1 MNHEPLPDKENPGE
15 KESYREYGP
24 ALDEGRLH
32 SELEK
37 LLYLYD
43 YEFVGEKGS
52 SLLENKMAADA
63 HVTPRIYADKDGLP
77 VTYDAATHEK
87 QKRAKPDGFSM
98 LWHELLSPLTII
110 KGYTSTL
117 LQLKDDITAEQQM
130 QYIQG
135 IESAS
140 NRMIRLMEN
149 LRDISRLEEPDN
161 LYIQRVSLTDM
172 LRTVAHEMQNQTTK
186 HCIKIRPS
194 ERMPLVNAD
203 PEKIEQVMN
212 NLVMNAIKYSPN
224 GGDIEI
230 EVCTARDEEELWRL
244 FNKTPHIKLPCII
257 VSVADHGIGIPEEEI
272 DNIFDRFY
280 RIKNKLTHNAQGA
293 GLGLYI
299 CKIIMEAHSG
309 HIWAQNRLQGG
320 SIFNFS
326 LPLDR

>member
-1 MNHEPLPDKENPGE
+1 MDQEPSPEKKYIDKKN
-15 KESYREYGP
+15 SYPQYGSI
-24 ALDEGRLH
+24 LEEGRLN

-43 YEFVGEKGS
+43 PEFVDEKKTALMDNGI
-52 SLLENKMAADA
+52 AADTTVA
-63 HVTPRIYADKDGLP
+63 PRIYQDKHGLP

-87 QKRAKPDGFSM
+87 QRKAKSDGLSM

-117 LQLKDDITAEQQM
+117 LQLKDDITAEQKI

-149 LRDISRLEEPDN
+149 LRDITRLEEPDN
-161 LYIQRVSLTDM
+161 LYIQRVSLPDL
-172 LRTVAHEMQNQTTK
+172 LRTVVHEMQNQTTK
-186 HCIKIRPS
+186 HCVKLHHS
-194 ERMPLVNAD
+194 ERLPLVNAD
-203 PEKIEQVMN
+203 PEKIEQVIN
-212 NLVMNAIKYSPN
+212 NLITNAIKYSPN

-230 EVCTARDEEELWRL
+230 EVCIVGDEAELKKS
-244 FNKTPHIKLPCII
+244 FGETPHIQLPCFI

-272 DNIFDRFY
+272 DNIFERFY
-280 RIKNKLTHNAQGA
+280 RIKNKLTHNAHGA

-299 CKIIMEAHSG
+299 CKIIMEAHNG
-309 HIWAQNRLQGG
+309 HIWVKNRLQGG

-326 LPLDR
+326 LPLDQ